1 MILPCGPFL
10 DHNQRAVF
18 VSCLRIEFALYFLLS
33 QYFQNIKVVLAT
45 LSYPFLKRHKK
56 MNNKT
61 IATHNGNFHADDVF
75 SIAALKQI
83 FPTLKLIRTRDF
95 ALIEKADIVIDVGG
109 EYAPD
114 AGRFD
119 HHQRGGAGKR
129 ENGIP
134 YSSFGL
140 IWQKYG
146 LEICQ
151 GNQAIANAVDTNLV
165 SAIDAIDCGHVEGIY
180 KGISLSQTISM
191 FNPTWQESSDFD
203 SCFDEAV
210 NFASRILKRFIAT
223 ANGGISAK
231 DIVAKAIDN
240 AEDPRVIILDKYTPW
255 KTTVHA
261 LSKEALFII
270 YPSPSGQWRVQA
282 IPVELGSFEDRKSLP
297 KQWAGLSDSALQ
309 EVTGIDDAM
318 FCHNGLFIAGAE
330 SFESTMKMAS
340 IALQAQ

>member
-1 MILPCGPFL
+1 
-10 DHNQRAVF
+10 
-18 VSCLRIEFALYFLLS
+18 
-33 QYFQNIKVVLAT
+33 
-45 LSYPFLKRHKK
+45 
-56 MNNKT
+56 MNDKT

-75 SIAALKQI
+75 SIAALKSI
-83 FPTLKLIRTRDF
+83 FPSFNLIRTRDL
-95 ALIEKADIVIDVGG
+95 AIIGQADIVIDVGG
-109 EYAPD
+109 EYNPD

-119 HHQRGGAGKR
+119 HHQRGGAGER

-151 GNQAIANAVDTNLV
+151 GNQDVANSVDAGLV
-165 SAIDAIDCGHVEGIY
+165 STIDAIDCGHVEGVSQ
-180 KGISLSQTISM
+180 GISLSQTISM
-191 FNPTWQESSDFD
+191 FNPTWQEDSNFD

-210 NFASRILKRFIAT
+210 DFASRVLTRFIAS

-231 DIVAKAIDN
+231 AIVATAIDN
-240 AEDPRVIILDKYTPW
+240 AEDSRVIVLEKYTPW
-255 KTTVHA
+255 KRTVHA
-261 LSKEALFII
+261 LSEDALYMI
-270 YPSPSGQWRVQA
+270 YPSSSGQWRIQTV
-282 IPVELGSFEDRKSLP
+282 PVEPGSFEDRKSLP
-297 KQWAGLSDSALQ
+297 IAWAGLSDKALQ

-340 IALQAQ
+340 IALEE